1 MKKKIAII
9 AGAVLIVV
17 AGVVIAVTVGKGNN
31 GNDTDTSYE
40 SVSENS
46 VSESSE
52 SSDETLQSEP
62 IIDTNVPNSTV
73 GHLNPDGNFEYNVV
87 KSERVL
93 AEEYSENDNYTWNYT
108 VVSYEENDKIQFVGI
123 NINSK
128 ESTDSADAEVI
139 INYDDM
145 TYTCD
150 AIYRV
155 GEDVERISFE
165 GNADEYNPV
174 TENISAE
181 NRSGFDEVIKDVIYK
196 MFH

>member
-17 AGVVIAVTVGKGNN
+17 AGVVIAVTVGKGNKD
-31 GNDTDTSYE
+31 NDTATSYE

-123 NINSK
+123 YINSK
-128 ESTDSADAEVI
+128 EATDSADAEVI

-181 NRSGFDEVIKDVIYK
+181 NRSGFDEIIKDVIYK

>member
-108 VVSYEENDKIQFVGI
+108 VVSYEENDKIKFVGI